1 MGWVYDHEPE
11 EVEILGWEE
20 FLTRQ
25 WESIFAGY
33 RSWTG
38 LRTLGRRWVDLIEVG
53 LGCSQEV
60 ADRLVHTA
68 IIAGPDRGLQGAS
81 DVETV
86 LSGMVSVVA
95 GLRSDLTA
103 MDTLGLLPET
113 DSAARLLGEHAH
125 LLSFA
130 RIQAFGYDEE
140 AVDTRAAEPG

>member
-1 MGWVYDHEPE
+1 MYDHDLD
-11 EVEILGWEE
+11 EVEVLGWEE

-25 WESIFAGY
+25 WESIFVCY

-68 IIAGPDRGLQGAS
+68 IIAGPDRGLQGAG
-81 DVETV
+81 DVEAV

-103 MDTLGLLPET
+103 METLGLLPT
-113 DSAARLLGEHAH
+113 GDSAPELLGQHAR

-130 RIQAFGYDEE
+130 RIQAFGYDPG
-140 AVDTRAAEPG
+140 AGDAAATGPV